1 MLPFNV
7 LKATQLNK
15 SQNISELEDKNVL
28 HAQKKQKNPA
38 LLTFSIATYALSAT
52 LTITGQGP
60 GPAWSA

>member
-1 MLPFNV
+1 MFSML
-7 LKATQLNK
+7 K
-15 SQNISELEDKNVL
+15 
-28 HAQKKQKNPA
+28 KKQKNPA